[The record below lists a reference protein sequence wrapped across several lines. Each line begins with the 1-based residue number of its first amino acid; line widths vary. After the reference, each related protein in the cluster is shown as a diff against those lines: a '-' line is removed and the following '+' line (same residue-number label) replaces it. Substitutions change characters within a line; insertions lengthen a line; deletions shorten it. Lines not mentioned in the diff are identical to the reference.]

1 MSASPYISRASDEF
15 IRPVAIAV
23 IATQFLL
30 TVVLLTTFASWALGV
45 DLYMASRLFSAL
57 TAASMPL
64 IAFQIWRLYLRAT
77 RRFSGLRDRKVALLI
92 FAVSVA
98 CALATVVVVGTIPK
112 LSAGAPQEVIAL
124 AIAGQAISVVG
135 AALFAAKSTFSLAA
149 LFEALRVTERARL
162 N

>member
-1 MSASPYISRASDEF
+1 
-15 IRPVAIAV
+15 
-23 IATQFLL
+23 
-30 TVVLLTTFASWALGV
+30 
-45 DLYMASRLFSAL
+45 MASRLFSAL